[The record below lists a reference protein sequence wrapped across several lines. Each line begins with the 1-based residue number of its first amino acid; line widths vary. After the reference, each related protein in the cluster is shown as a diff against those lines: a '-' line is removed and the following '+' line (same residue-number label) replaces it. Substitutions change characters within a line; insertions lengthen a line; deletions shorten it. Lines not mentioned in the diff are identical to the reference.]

1 MSALRMFLSL
11 AFAGLVLAFA
21 AGFWSFAAAVRA
33 PAAPAPRADAI
44 VALTGGSL
52 QRLQTGVR
60 LLKEGKGERLLISGV
75 NRDVADHE
83 LFSRIDVDDHLAECC
98 VDLGRSAEDTLGNAS
113 ETADWAR
120 KRHYTSL
127 ILVTDDYHMPRART
141 ELALAMPDARIYPYP
156 IRTRWTDP
164 ALWRSDLSAA
174 GRLGGEYV
182 KYLMIRTR
190 EALINLSGAHK
201 KTATSEPSSA

>member
-1 MSALRMFLSL
+1 MNTLRTFLSL
-11 AFAGLVLAFA
+11 AFAGILIAFA
-21 AGFWSFAAAVRA
+21 AGFWNFAEAVRR
-33 PAAPAPRADAI
+33 PAPPAPHADAI

-60 LLKEGKGERLLISGV
+60 LLKEGKGARLLISGV

-83 LFSRIDVDDHLAECC
+83 LFARIDVDDRLAQCC
-98 VDLGRSAEDTLGNAS
+98 IDLGRSAEDTLGNAS

-120 KRHYTSL
+120 RRHYKSL

-141 ELALAMPDARIYPYP
+141 ELSLAMPDLQIYPYP
-156 IRTRWTDP
+156 VRTRWTDP
-164 ALWRSDLSAA
+164 TLWRSDLSAA
-174 GRLGGEYV
+174 SRLGGEYV

-190 EALINLSGAHK
+190 EALISLSGAHRRR
-201 KTATSEPSSA
+201 AAGANPNA